1 MRCIL
6 FAAGTRR
13 ALPVV
18 SNHSNLACPA
28 AHPPVAFTAL
38 RTTGV
43 ASNMFL
49 MNAKL
54 CRTLILA
61 SSVLLLGLPLS
72 ADNASP
78 TRPGYYRFPAIH
90 GDTVIFTAEGDLW
103 SVSTKGGPA
112 RRLTSSPGQEVNAAI
127 SPDGKTVAFSAD
139 YEGPVDVYTM
149 PVDGGLPQRLT
160 WDAGAVVAGWTPDG
174 RVLFR
179 TRRYST
185 LPDPKLVAIDAE
197 GRREVFPLSQ
207 SSEGAFTPDGK
218 SLFFTRLP
226 WQGSS
231 TKRYQGGT
239 AENIWRY
246 DSGSEAVPL
255 TPDYAGT
262 SHNPMFWNGRVYFLS
277 DRDGTM
283 NVFSMDPQ
291 GRDVKQ
297 HTHHRGFDVQ
307 SASLSNGKMVYQCGA
322 DLWLLDLNTNQ
333 GAIIPITLVSDFDQL
348 RDHWVK
354 KPLEF
359 LTMAHVAP
367 DGSAAVFTAR
377 GEVFSLP
384 AAPSGRIV
392 KVAGDSSIRFREAR
406 YSPDGKSIIALSTAS
421 GETEFWKYPAN
432 GIGKPE
438 QLTKDAKVLRWDGV
452 PSPDGH
458 WFAHRNKDQQLWLL
472 DLKTKADKLIAQ
484 SMNDDFTDL
493 AWSPDSQWLG
503 YVEPSNNTFSQI
515 KVLNVNTGAIQ
526 VLTSDRYNS
535 GNPAWSSDGKW
546 LYFLSDRMLKTTVRA
561 PWGSRQPDPYFDRS
575 MKVYELALTPG
586 LRSPFAPVDEL
597 HPDKPEKSEERKTGK
612 DDEKKDAKSKKDA
625 DDKKSGDD
633 KKSAE
638 EKKAPPVVNIDFT
651 DIAARLNEV
660 PVPAGNY
667 SALQAAEKRLCWL
680 DRNEDVPPKHSLQ
693 CVEIGNKGDSPETIL
708 ADVKAYEISDDRK
721 KILLWKDSD
730 FLIFDSDAKSST
742 LSDSK
747 AYGKAKIDMARWT
760 ILTNP
765 RAEFRGMF
773 LDAWRLERDYFYDRN
788 MHGVNWPEVRDRY
801 LPLVDRVADREELND
816 LLAQMVGELSALHI
830 FVVGGDARDPGDR
843 VDIATF
849 GATLRRDEKAGGD
862 VVDHIYLHDPDLPD
876 QAPPFARPDS
886 LVHEGEVIL
895 SIDGA
900 DVLGVSD
907 ERVVLRGKAGRK
919 VLLQVKSTTGQVREV
934 LVTPISERDERNL
947 RYAEWEFSRRRKVEA
962 DSQNHIGYIHLRA
975 MGSEDIAEWARDFY
989 PVYDR
994 QGLIIDVRHNNG
1006 GNIDSWILAKLLR
1019 RAWFYWQPRIGN
1031 PFANMQYAFRGHI
1044 VVLCD
1049 QDTASDGEAFSE
1061 GIRRLDLGKIIG
1073 MRTWGGEVWL
1083 SFSNFLADQG
1093 IASAAEIG
1101 VYGPDGKW
1109 LIEGHGVD
1117 PDVVVDNLPHATFAG
1132 SDAQLDAAIKYL
1144 QDEIQKDPR
1153 PVPPAPPYPVKA
1165 FKYDQ

>member
-1 MRCIL
+1 MHLFDLKIL
-6 FAAGTRR
+6 R
-13 ALPVV
+13 V
-18 SNHSNLACPA
+18 S
-28 AHPPVAFTAL
+28 
-38 RTTGV
+38 
-43 ASNMFL
+43 
-49 MNAKL
+49 
-54 CRTLILA
+54 ILA
-61 SSVLLLGLPLS
+61 LAAVCLVGAPLN
-72 ADNASP
+72 ADNASS

-103 SVSTKGGPA
+103 SVTTKGGPA
-112 RRLTSSPGQEVNAAI
+112 RRLTSSPGQEVDAAI

-149 PVDGGLPQRLT
+149 PVDGGLPQRRT
-160 WDAGAVVAGWTPDG
+160 WDAGAFVAGWTPDG
-174 RVLFR
+174 RVLFS

-185 LPDPKLVAIDAE
+185 LPDFKLVAVDGD

-255 TPDYAGT
+255 TSDYAGT
-262 SHNPMFWNGRVYFLS
+262 SHNPMFWNGRVYFLT

-291 GRDVKQ
+291 GHDMKQ
-297 HTHHRGFDVQ
+297 HTHHRGFDAQ
-307 SASLSNGKMVYQCGA
+307 SASLSEGRIVYQCGA

-333 GAIIPITLVSDFDQL
+333 DAIIPITLVSDFDQL

-359 LTMAHVAP
+359 LTMAHIAP

-377 GEVFSLP
+377 GEVFTLP
-384 AAPSGRIV
+384 AAASGRIV
-392 KVAGDSSIRFREAR
+392 KVAGDSAIRFREAR
-406 YSPDGKSIIALSTAS
+406 YTPDGKSIIALSTAS

-438 QLTKDAKVLRWDGV
+438 QLTKDTKVLRWDGV
-452 PSPDGH
+452 SSPDGH
-458 WFAHRNKDQQLWLL
+458 WFAHRNKDQQLWLF

-484 SMNDDFTDL
+484 SMNDDFSDL
-493 AWSPDSQWLG
+493 AWSPDSQWLA
-503 YVEPSNNTFSQI
+503 YVETSNNTFSQI
-515 KVLNVNTGAIQ
+515 KVLNANIGSIQ
-526 VLTSDRYNS
+526 VLTSDRFNS

-546 LYFLSDRMLKTTVRA
+546 LYFLSDRMLKTTIRS
-561 PWGSRQPDPYFDRS
+561 PWGSRQPDPFFDRS

-597 HPDKPEKSEERKTGK
+597 HPDKPEKTEEKKTAKDEEKKEAKGK
-612 DDEKKDAKSKKDA
+612 KESDEKKA
-625 DDKKSGDD
+625 GDD
-633 KKSAE
+633 KKPAE
-638 EKKAPPVVNIDFT
+638 EKKAPPVVNIDFK
-651 DIAARLNEV
+651 DIVARLNEV
-660 PVPAGNY
+660 PVPPGNY
-667 SALQAAEKRLCWL
+667 ADLQAAEKRLCWL
-680 DRNEDVPPKHSLQ
+680 DRNEDVPPKHALQ
-693 CVEIGNKGDSPETIL
+693 CLDIANKGEAPETIL
-708 ADVKAYEISDDRK
+708 ADVKAYEISGDRK
-721 KILLWKDSD
+721 KILLWKEHD
-730 FLIFDSDAKSST
+730 FLFFDSDAKPST
-742 LSDSK
+742 LADSK

-773 LDAWRLERDYFYDRN
+773 LDAWRLERDYFYDRK

-801 LPLVDRVADREELND
+801 MPLVDRVADRQELND
-816 LLAQMVGELSALHI
+816 LLVQMVGELSALHI
-830 FVVGGDARDPGDR
+830 FVVGGDAREPGDH

-849 GATLRRDEKAGGD
+849 GAVLRRDEKAGGD
-862 VVDHIYLHDPDLPD
+862 VVEHIYLHDPDLPD
-876 QAPPFARPDS
+876 QAPPLARPDS
-886 LVHEGEVIL
+886 LVHEGEIIQ

-900 DVLGVSD
+900 EVLGVTD
-907 ERVVLRGKAGRK
+907 ERVLLRSKVGRK
-919 VLLQVKSTTGQVREV
+919 VLLQVKSTAGQVRDV

-947 RYAEWEFSRRRKVEA
+947 RYAEWEYSRRRKVET
-962 DSQNHIGYIHLRA
+962 DSQNHIGYVHLRA
-975 MGSEDIAEWARDFY
+975 MGDEDIAEWARDFY
-989 PVYDR
+989 PVFDR

-1031 PFANMQYAFRGHI
+1031 PTWNMQYAFRGHI

-1061 GIRRLDLGKIIG
+1061 GIRRLNLGKIVG

-1083 SFSNFLADQG
+1083 SFSNFLADHG

-1101 VYGPDGKW
+1101 VYGPEGKW

-1117 PDVVVDNLPHATFAG
+1117 PDVVVDNLPHATFTG

-1144 QDEIQKDPR
+1144 QEEIQKDPR